1 MHATMKFIFLK
12 LKHISPKQLQQV
24 FPIVWVRKMRVD
36 RWAQISSG
44 PSGFNSLGLASP
56 NHPSY
61 VDMISFSI
69 CLCDS
74 PIGNCFKID
83 SNRKKGTI

>member
-1 MHATMKFIFLK
+1 
-12 LKHISPKQLQQV
+12 V

-44 PSGFNSLGLASP
+44 PSGFNSLGLTSP
-56 NHPSY
+56 YHPSY
-61 VDMISFSI
+61 VDMRSSSI

-74 PIGNCFKID
+74 PIGNCFEIRFK
-83 SNRKKGTI
+83 SEKRA